1 MSIEASAKSL
11 RSILG
16 DTKGINVPWY
26 QREYKWQAKQI
37 DEVFSDILVFFGQNE
52 GQSAFLGSI
61 VFCPGDNG
69 CDEVIDGQQ
78 RLTTLSIMVSVV
90 AGKLLN
96 SDKDNEFA
104 IEAFRLLWR
113 KDEKRPKLLHRKDE
127 DRVLFEEIVSAFPV
141 GVLRV
146 LTDPNPARVADL
158 INARDFVKDKSIY
171 NAYEIVGVMVSEAIQ
186 SACVSRGLD
195 LKSAYLQLLT
205 VLLDQVTLVR
215 IHASAQ
221 TDGIRIFEALNALG
235 MKLEMDELIRSSY
248 YMNASKFSASTKDK
262 VKRAWEEYD
271 DSINEVID
279 TNSER
284 VRFLRSYWLSRYGM
298 VVKSRL
304 FDAYSERLRVVV
316 KTDGEAGLLRES
328 SELKDAANIYAAM
341 RGEKGYFSCLTVLHS
356 FSAVMHR
363 VPLMALASSRSL
375 TGVKLGEAIKRV
387 SFVLESVFVRM
398 SICGQT
404 TNSIDKSFSE
414 LAILLGKDAFGT
426 DPLQIEK
433 GVRLFFS
440 DTSHQIPP
448 DDVFITSLLHTSID
462 PGSRKWKAFFVRLGA
477 GMQRAPDTLYR
488 EEVDTAEVD
497 LDFLSSVFAEP
508 TRAECHRMGYSDA
521 VQYAQGVRMIGNIK
535 VVQASSGKPID
546 SPVNRSV
553 AHGSLIKAAEIHS
566 RVIELSS
573 HAAKVWKV

>member
-61 VFCPGDNG
+61 VFCPGDDG
-69 CDEVIDGQQ
+69 CDEVVDGQQ

-90 AGKLLN
+90 AGKLLVF
-96 SDKDNEFA
+96 DKSNTA
-104 IEAFRLLWR
+104 AQEAFRLLWR
-113 KDEKRPKLLHRKDE
+113 SEGKVPKLLHRKAE
-127 DRVLFEEIVSAFPV
+127 DKALFEEIVSEIPK

-146 LTDPNPARVADL
+146 LTDPEPARPTDVF
-158 INARDFVKDKSIY
+158 NARDFVKDKNIY
-171 NAYEIVGVMVSEAIQ
+171 SAYVIVGEMVQETVQ
-186 SACVSRGLD
+186 TACSFRGIEV
-195 LKSAYLQLLT
+195 KTAYSQLLS

-215 IHASAQ
+215 IHAAAQ

-248 YMNASKFSASTKDK
+248 YMNANKFSVAVKDK

-271 DSINEVID
+271 DSIDEVIN
-279 TNSER
+279 TNAER

-316 KTDGEAGLLRES
+316 KSEGEVGLLRES
-328 SELKDAANIYAAM
+328 SELKGAANIYAAM
-341 RGEKGYFSCLTVLHS
+341 REEKGYFSCLSVLHS

-363 VPLMALASSRSL
+363 VPLMALASSQML

-404 TNSIDKSFSE
+404 TNSIDKAFSE
-414 LAILLGKDAFGT
+414 LAILLRNDSFGKEPA
-426 DPLQIEK
+426 QIEN
-433 GVRLFFS
+433 GVRNFFS
-440 DTSHQIPP
+440 DASHQIPP
-448 DDVFITSLLHTSID
+448 DDVFIASLLHTSIE
-462 PGSRKWKAFFVRLGA
+462 PSSKKWKAFFIRLSN
-477 GMQRAPDTLYR
+477 GMRSGTDLMYR
-488 EEVDTAEVD
+488 EDVDTSEVD
-497 LDFLSSVFAEP
+497 LDFISPVYDEP
-508 TRAECHRMGYSDA
+508 TRAECLRMGYSDA
-521 VQYAQGVRMIGNIK
+521 VQYNQGVRMIGNIK
-535 VVQASSGKPID
+535 VVQPSSGRPFD
-546 SPVNRSV
+546 TPLNRSV
-553 AHGSLIKAAEIHS
+553 ALNSIFKSSDIQS
-566 RVIELSS
+566 RVIKLGGL
-573 HAAKVWKV
+573 AAQIWKV

>member
-61 VFCPGDNG
+61 VFCPGDEG
-69 CDEVIDGQQ
+69 CDEVVDGQQ

-90 AGKLLN
+90 AGRLLTF
-96 SDKDNEFA
+96 DKGNTAAQD
-104 IEAFRLLWR
+104 AFRLLWR
-113 KDEKRPKLLHRKDE
+113 AEGKVPKLLHRKAE
-127 DRVLFEEIVSAFPV
+127 DKALFEEIVSEVPK

-146 LTDPNPARVADL
+146 LTDPEPARPTDV
-158 INARDFVKDKSIY
+158 INARDFVKDKNIY
-171 NAYEIVGVMVSEAIQ
+171 SAYVIVGEMVQEAVQ
-186 SACVSRGLD
+186 AAYSSRGIEVNT
-195 LKSAYLQLLT
+195 AYAQLLS

-215 IHASAQ
+215 IHAAAQ

-248 YMNASKFSASTKDK
+248 YMNANKFSSSVKDK

-271 DSINEVID
+271 DSIDEVID
-279 TNSER
+279 TNADR

-316 KTDGEAGLLRES
+316 KSEGEAGLLRES
-328 SELKDAANIYAAM
+328 SELMDAANIYAAM
-341 RGEKGYFSCLTVLHS
+341 KEEKGYFSCLSVLHS

-363 VPLMALASSRSL
+363 VPLMALASSRTL

-414 LAILLGKDAFGT
+414 LAILLGKDAFGS
-426 DPLQIEK
+426 DPVQIEN
-433 GVRLFFS
+433 GVRHFFS
-440 DTSHQIPP
+440 DASHQIPP
-448 DDVFITSLLHTSID
+448 DDVFITSLLHTSIE
-462 PGSRKWKAFFVRLGA
+462 PGSRKWKAFFIRLGA
-477 GMQRAPDTLYR
+477 GMQRGPDLLYR
-488 EEVDTAEVD
+488 EDVDTSEVD
-497 LDFLSSVFAEP
+497 LDFLSPVYAEP
-508 TRAECHRMGYSDA
+508 TRPEYLRMGYSDA

-535 VVQASSGKPID
+535 VVQPSSGRPID

-553 AHGSLIKAAEIHS
+553 AQGSMVKAAEIRS

-573 HAAKVWKV
+573 HAAKIWRV

>member
-61 VFCPGDNG
+61 VFCPGDDG

-96 SDKDNEFA
+96 SDKENEFA
-104 IEAFRLLWR
+104 LEAFRLLWR
-113 KDEKRPKLLHRKDE
+113 NDEKKPKLLHRKDE
-127 DRVLFEEIVSAFPV
+127 DRVLFEEIVAAVPR

-146 LTDPNPARVADL
+146 LTDPNPTRIPDL
-158 INARDFVKDKSIY
+158 INARDFVKDKNIY

-186 SACVSRGLD
+186 SACVGRGLD
-195 LKSAYLQLLT
+195 LKSAYLQLLK

-248 YMNASKFSASTKDK
+248 YMNASKFSASAKDK

-316 KTDGEAGLLRES
+316 KTEGEAGLLRES

-341 RGEKGYFSCLTVLHS
+341 RGENGYFSCLTVLHS
-356 FSAVMHR
+356 FSAIMHR
-363 VPLMALASSRSL
+363 VPLMALASSRLL
-375 TGVKLGEAIKRV
+375 TGVRLGEAIKRV

-426 DPLQIEK
+426 DPLQIEN
-433 GVRLFFS
+433 GVRLFFT
-440 DTSHQIPP
+440 DASHQIPP
-448 DDVFITSLLHTSID
+448 DDVFITSLLHTSIE
-462 PGSRKWKAFFVRLGA
+462 PGSRKWKAFFIRLSA
-477 GMQRAPDTLYR
+477 GMRRGPDLLYR
-488 EEVDTAEVD
+488 DDVDPSEVD
-497 LDFLSSVFAEP
+497 LDYLSPVFAEP
-508 TRAECHRMGYSDA
+508 SRTEYFRMGYSDA
-521 VQYAQGVRMIGNIK
+521 IQYAQGVKMIGNIK
-535 VVQASSGKPID
+535 LVHPSSGRTID

-553 AHGSLIKAAEIHS
+553 AQGSIITAAEIRS

-573 HAAKVWKV
+573 HAAEIWKV

>member
-1 MSIEASAKSL
+1 VSIEASAKSL
-11 RSILG
+11 RSILE

-61 VFCPGDNG
+61 VFCPGDDG

-96 SDKDNEFA
+96 SDKENEFA
-104 IEAFRLLWR
+104 LEAFRLLWR
-113 KDEKRPKLLHRKDE
+113 KEEKKPKLLHRKDE
-127 DRVLFEEIVSAFPV
+127 DRVLFEEIVAAIPR

-146 LTDPNPARVADL
+146 LTDPNPTRIADV

-186 SACVSRGLD
+186 SACESRKLD
-195 LKSAYLQLLT
+195 LKSAYLQLLK

-248 YMNASKFSASTKDK
+248 YMNASKFSAVVKDK
-262 VKRAWEEYD
+262 VKRAWEDYD

-316 KTDGEAGLLRES
+316 NTEGESGLLRES

-387 SFVLESVFVRM
+387 GFVLESVFVRM
-398 SICGQT
+398 SICAQT

-426 DPLQIEK
+426 DPLQIEN
-433 GVRLFFS
+433 GVRLFFT
-440 DTSHQIPP
+440 DASHQIPP
-448 DDVFITSLLHTSID
+448 DDVFITSLLHTSIE
-462 PGSRKWKAFFVRLGA
+462 PGSRKWKAFFIRLGA
-477 GMQRAPDTLYR
+477 GMRRGPDLLYR
-488 EEVDTAEVD
+488 DDIDPSEVD
-497 LDFLSSVFAEP
+497 LDYLSPVFAEP
-508 TRAECHRMGYSDA
+508 SRTEYFRMGYSDA
-521 VQYAQGVRMIGNIK
+521 IQYSQGVKMIGNIK
-535 VVQASSGKPID
+535 LVHPSSGRAID

-553 AHGSLIKAAEIHS
+553 AQGSIITAAEIRS

-573 HAAKVWKV
+573 HAAKIWKV

>member
-11 RSILG
+11 RSILE

-61 VFCPGDNG
+61 VFCPGDDG

-96 SDKDNEFA
+96 SDKENEFA
-104 IEAFRLLWR
+104 LEAFRLLWR
-113 KDEKRPKLLHRKDE
+113 KEEKKPKLLHRKDE
-127 DRVLFEEIVSAFPV
+127 DRVLFEEIVAAIPR

-146 LTDPNPARVADL
+146 LTDPNPTRIADV

-171 NAYEIVGVMVSEAIQ
+171 NAYEIVGAMVSEAIQ
-186 SACVSRGLD
+186 SACESRKLD
-195 LKSAYLQLLT
+195 LKSAYLQLLK

-248 YMNASKFSASTKDK
+248 YMNASKFSAVVKDK
-262 VKRAWEEYD
+262 VKRAWEDYD

-316 KTDGEAGLLRES
+316 NTEGESGLLRES

-387 SFVLESVFVRM
+387 GFVLESVFVRM

-426 DPLQIEK
+426 DPLQIEN
-433 GVRLFFS
+433 GVRLFFT
-440 DTSHQIPP
+440 DASHQIPP
-448 DDVFITSLLHTSID
+448 DDVFITSLLHTSIE
-462 PGSRKWKAFFVRLGA
+462 PGSRKWKAFFIRLGA
-477 GMQRAPDTLYR
+477 GMRRGPDLLYR
-488 EEVDTAEVD
+488 DDIDPSEVD
-497 LDFLSSVFAEP
+497 LDYLSPVFAEP
-508 TRAECHRMGYSDA
+508 SRTEYFRMGYSDA
-521 VQYAQGVRMIGNIK
+521 IQYSQGVKMIGNIK
-535 VVQASSGKPID
+535 LVHPSSGRAID

-553 AHGSLIKAAEIHS
+553 AQGSIITAAEIRS

-573 HAAKVWKV
+573 HAAKIWKV

>member
-1 MSIEASAKSL
+1 MSIEASAQSL
-11 RSILG
+11 RSILR

-61 VFCPGDNG
+61 VFCPGDDG
-69 CDEVIDGQQ
+69 CDEVVDGQQ
-78 RLTTLSIMVSVV
+78 RMTTLSIMVSVV
-90 AGKLLN
+90 AGRLLIF
-96 SDKDNEFA
+96 DKGNTAARD
-104 IEAFRLLWR
+104 AFRLLWR
-113 KDEKRPKLLHRKDE
+113 AEGKVPKLLHRKAE
-127 DRVLFEEIVSAFPV
+127 DKALFEEIVSEVPK

-146 LTDPNPARVADL
+146 LTDPEPARPTDV
-158 INARDFVKDKSIY
+158 INARDFVKDKNIY
-171 NAYEIVGVMVSEAIQ
+171 SAYVIVGEMVQEAVQ
-186 SACVSRGLD
+186 AACSSRSID
-195 LKSAYLQLLT
+195 VKTAYAQLLS

-215 IHASAQ
+215 IHAAAQ

-248 YMNASKFSASTKDK
+248 YMNANKFSSSVKDK

-271 DSINEVID
+271 DSIDEVID

-316 KTDGEAGLLRES
+316 KSEGEAGLLRES

-341 RGEKGYFSCLTVLHS
+341 KEEKGYFSCLSVLHS

-426 DPLQIEK
+426 DPLEIEN
-433 GVRLFFS
+433 GVRRFFS
-440 DTSHQIPP
+440 DASHQIPP
-448 DDVFITSLLHTSID
+448 DDVFITSLLHTSIE
-462 PGSRKWKAFFVRLGA
+462 PGSRKWKAFFIRLGA
-477 GMQRAPDTLYR
+477 GMQRGPDLLYR
-488 EEVDTAEVD
+488 EDVDTSEVD
-497 LDFLSSVFAEP
+497 LDFLSPVYGEP
-508 TRAECHRMGYSDA
+508 SRPEYLRMGYSDA

-535 VVQASSGKPID
+535 VVQPSSGRPID

-553 AHGSLIKAAEIHS
+553 AQGSLVKAAEIRS

-573 HAAKVWKV
+573 HAAKIWKV